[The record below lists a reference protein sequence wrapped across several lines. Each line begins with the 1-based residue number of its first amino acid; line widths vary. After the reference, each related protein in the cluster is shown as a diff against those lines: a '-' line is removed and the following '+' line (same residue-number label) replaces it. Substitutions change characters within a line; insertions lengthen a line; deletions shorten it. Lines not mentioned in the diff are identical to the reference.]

1 MRCVVCDA
9 WCVVVRCG
17 ALWCVVVWCVCALAR
32 GLRTNSCT
40 EAQVAL
46 LHSEAQVVLLCVVR
60 VDACA
65 FVCTYFFLKHSE
77 EQ

>member
-1 MRCVVCDA
+1 M
-9 WCVVVRCG
+9 
-17 ALWCVVVWCVCALAR
+17 ALQEEAAVSEAAAAAAVAAVALQAHAS
-32 GLRTNSCT
+32 LQAEAQMAA

-60 VDACA
+60 VGACA